1 MLPQGM
7 SLPPQIAPMGPMPT
21 PILPKNMPSGCGYA
35 AALPKLPPIQSSMNP
50 GAVYNLGDM
59 RRDGYPEMEQSH
71 NQAKNMRAGNGYYDH
86 YAHLPPQSVLT
97 NQLIQSQVGMSHPEL
112 INSLKGLPMN

>member
-1 MLPQGM
+1 M
-7 SLPPQIAPMGPMPT
+7 SLPPQIAPMGGIPT

-35 AALPKLPPIQSSMNP
+35 AALPKLPPIQNSMNP
-50 GAVYNLGDM
+50 GAVYNLCDM
-59 RRDGYPEMEQSH
+59 RKDGYSEMEQSH
-71 NQAKNMRAGNGYYDH
+71 NQAKNMRAGGGYYDH